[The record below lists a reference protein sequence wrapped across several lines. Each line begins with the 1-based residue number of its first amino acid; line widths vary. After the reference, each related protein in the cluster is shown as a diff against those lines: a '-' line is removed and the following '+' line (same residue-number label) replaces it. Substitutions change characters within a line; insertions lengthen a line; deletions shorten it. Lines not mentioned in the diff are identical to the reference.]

1 MLQDVTIV
9 IVSSRDSL
17 PGRAARAVVAVHAR
31 VVCVQVGHLE
41 IGLFVT
47 TLNSI
52 QFIFSSIQHT
62 VNSFLELVVIF
73 VDGE

>member
-1 MLQDVTIV
+1 M
-9 IVSSRDSL
+9 IVSSRDFL

-31 VVCVQVGHLE
+31 VVCVQVCHLE

-47 TLNSI
+47 ALNSI
-52 QFIFSSIQHT
+52 HLIFSSTQHT